1 MENREDEDPKNNS
14 SKLAHGKGSAYN
26 FRTLGSISEALL
38 LLKLLNSKMSKIAI
52 ISSMFFLSQKLKIF
66 KYRLVLPVDAIYDQ
80 YMNCRK

>member
-1 MENREDEDPKNNS
+1 MENRRDKDPKHNS
-14 SKLAHGKGSAYN
+14 SKLAHGKRSGYN

-66 KYRLVLPVDAIYDQ
+66 KYRLALPVDAIYDQ